1 MNRLLAV
8 GLTVALACSANAGG
22 NPNVRVYIDFDPP
35 NYVHETTPEPY
46 ATVEAYVCMDHLDSG
61 MTTISFRVT
70 DFGAE
75 FPGVFA
81 PPGWVTLLPGD
92 LPIGWAPWEPG
103 GAIVVSSECMGE
115 EEPVLVGYVTLFYL
129 GGAAYVQI
137 LDHPDYPRWVV
148 DCSVPGEFDL
158 YCVYRNGSI
167 GGAVAPAGDCGATP
181 SEGGSW
187 GTIKSMYR

>member
-70 DFGAE
+70 DFVAE
-75 FPGVFA
+75 FPGVFPRLPVA
-81 PPGWVTLLPGD
+81 DCRPIECHDRYDILGCTGDKQFICRCRFSCRDHLLDRP
-92 LPIGWAPWEPG
+92 EPG
-103 GAIVVSSECMGE
+103 ALRNPQHHS
-115 EEPVLVGYVTLFYL
+115 
-129 GGAAYVQI
+129 
-137 LDHPDYPRWVV
+137 PRN
-148 DCSVPGEFDL
+148 
-158 YCVYRNGSI
+158 RRQNI
-167 GGAVAPAGDCGATP
+167 GP
-181 SEGGSW
+181 
-187 GTIKSMYR
+187 